1 MIIGEQVSK
10 SFHSPSNIGSSAFRL
25 LIVDC
30 FNHQSSIINLVTMV
44 EETKISVIIPAKNES
59 VPIKDVIS
67 GVKPFADEVL
77 VVDGHSTDTTREVAE
92 SMGARVILDNG
103 KGKGDG
109 LRVGIREATSDI
121 LVFIDADGSHEPNDI
136 PKLVQPILD
145 EKADMVIGSRG
156 TGGSDELHG
165 DFPRFIRFT
174 GSYILLLLINY
185 RWNVRLT
192 DCQNGFRAIKTD
204 VARKLNLREN
214 AHTIEEEMVMKCLKQ
229 GYVITDVPSH
239 EYERK
244 YGTSTLRLTK
254 TWYKFGWCVLKHYF
268 F

>member
-1 MIIGEQVSK
+1 MLED
-10 SFHSPSNIGSSAFRL
+10 P
-25 LIVDC
+25 
-30 FNHQSSIINLVTMV
+30 
-44 EETKISVIIPAKNES
+44 KISVIIPARNES
-59 VPIKDVIS
+59 VTIKEVIN

-92 SMGARVILDNG
+92 SMGTRVVLDKG

-109 LRVGIREATSDI
+109 LRVGIRKATGDI
-121 LVFIDADGSHEPNDI
+121 LVFIDANGSHEPNDI

-145 EKADMVIGSRG
+145 GEADMVIGSRG

-174 GSYILLLLINY
+174 GSY
-185 RWNVRLT
+185 
-192 DCQNGFRAIKTD
+192 CQNGFRAIKAD
-204 VARKLNLREN
+204 VARKFNLREN

-244 YGTSTLRLTK
+244 YGTSTLHLAK